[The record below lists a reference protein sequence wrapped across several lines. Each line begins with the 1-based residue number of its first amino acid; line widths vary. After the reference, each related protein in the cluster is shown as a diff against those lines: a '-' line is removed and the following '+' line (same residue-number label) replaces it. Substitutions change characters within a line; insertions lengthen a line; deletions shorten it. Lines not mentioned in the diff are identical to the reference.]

1 MAFTAVLF
9 GLVSAVTW
17 GAGDF
22 SGGMAV
28 KRTNPYGVVISA
40 HVMSLFMMAALAL
53 IFGEKIP
60 PLNDWLW
67 GAAAGLCGGVGLA
80 LLYRALATGQMS
92 VAAPVSALVA
102 ASLPVLVS
110 AFSDGL
116 PRWVTLL
123 GFILAL
129 AAVWLISG
137 GVGIEVRL
145 NHLYTPVVA
154 GLAFGA
160 FFVFLH
166 YGSSTSIFWTL
177 AATRIASIT
186 GLLGYSIIAR
196 ESWFPTSDSWGLIAM
211 SSVLDAAGNSFY
223 ALSAR
228 MGRMDV
234 AAVLGSLYPGSTV
247 LLAWFILKERI
258 SRVQLIGILIA
269 LAAIVLI
276 TI

>member
-40 HVMSLFMMAALAL
+40 HVMSLVLLAALAL
-53 IFGEKIP
+53 IFGERIP
-60 PLNDWLW
+60 PFSDWLW
-67 GAAAGLCGGVGLA
+67 GGAAGLCGGIGLA

-102 ASLPVLVS
+102 ASLPVFVS
-110 AFSDGL
+110 AVSDGL
-116 PRWVTLL
+116 PRLVTLA
-123 GFILAL
+123 GFGLAL
-129 AAVWLISG
+129 TAVWLISG
-137 GVGIEVRL
+137 GIGIELKVR
-145 NHLYTPVVA
+145 HLYLPVVA
-154 GLAFGA
+154 GLIFGA
-160 FFVFLH
+160 FFIFLH
-166 YGSSTSIFWTL
+166 YGSSTSVFWTL
-177 AATRIASIT
+177 AATRVTSIA
-186 GLLGYSIIAR
+186 GLLGYCLISGEDWI
-196 ESWFPTSDSWGLIAM
+196 PTRDSWGWIAL
-211 SSVLDAAGNSFY
+211 SSVLDAAGNTFY

-247 LLAWFILKERI
+247 LLAWFVLKERI
-258 SRVQLIGILIA
+258 SRVQTFGILIA

-276 TI
+276 TF

>member
-1 MAFTAVLF
+1 MALTAVLF

-40 HVMSLFMMAALAL
+40 HVMSLFLLAALAL
-53 IFGEKIP
+53 IFGERIP
-60 PLNDWLW
+60 PLSDWLW
-67 GAAAGLCGGVGLA
+67 GSAAGLCGGIGLA
-80 LLYRALATGQMS
+80 LLYRALAIGQMS

-102 ASLPVLVS
+102 ASLPVMIN
-110 AFSDGL
+110 AFADGL
-116 PRWVTLL
+116 PRLITLI
-123 GFILAL
+123 GFAFAL
-129 AAVWLISG
+129 TAVWLISG
-137 GVGIEVRL
+137 GVGIEIRL
-145 NHLYTPVVA
+145 SHLYLPVIA

-177 AATRIASIT
+177 TATRVASIS
-186 GLLGYSIIAR
+186 GLLGYCIIAR
-196 ESWFPTSDSWGLIAM
+196 EDWIPTRDSWGLIAM
-211 SSVLDAAGNSFY
+211 SSVLDAAGNTFY

-258 SRVQLIGILIA
+258 SRVQTFGILIA

-276 TI
+276 TL

>member
-1 MAFTAVLF
+1 MAFTAVMF

-40 HVMSLFMMAALAL
+40 HIMSLFLIVALAL
-53 IFGEKIP
+53 IFGERIP
-60 PLNDWLW
+60 PLSDWLW
-67 GAAAGLCGGVGLA
+67 GGAAGLCGGIGLA

-116 PRWVTLL
+116 PRLITLA
-123 GFILAL
+123 GFMLAL
-129 AAVWLISG
+129 TAVWLISG
-137 GVGIEVRL
+137 GIGIEIRL
-145 NHLYTPVVA
+145 SHLYLPVMA
-154 GLAFGA
+154 GLTFGA
-160 FFVFLH
+160 FFIFLH

-177 AATRIASIT
+177 AATRVASIS
-186 GLLGYSIIAR
+186 GLLGYSIITH
-196 ESWFPTSDSWGLIAM
+196 EPWFPTRDSWKWIAL
-211 SSVLDAAGNSFY
+211 SSVLDAAGNTFY

-228 MGRMDV
+228 YGRMDV

-247 LLAWFILKERI
+247 LLAWLVLKERI
-258 SRVQLIGILIA
+258 SRVQTFGILIA

-276 TI
+276 TL

>member
-1 MAFTAVLF
+1 MEYSAVFL

-40 HVMSLFMMAALAL
+40 HAMSLIMMAALAL
-53 IFGEKIP
+53 IFGEGIP
-60 PLNDWLW
+60 PLTDWLW

-92 VAAPVSALVA
+92 MAAPVSALVA

-116 PRWVTLL
+116 PRWITLV
-123 GFILAL
+123 GFVLAL
-129 AAVWLISG
+129 TAVWLISG
-137 GVGIEVRL
+137 GIEIKIRL
-145 NHLYTPVVA
+145 NHLFLPVMA
-154 GLAFGA
+154 GLTFGA

-166 YGSSTSIFWTL
+166 YGSSTSVFWTL
-177 AATRIASIT
+177 AATRVASIT
-186 GLLGYSIIAR
+186 GLLGYSIVAR
-196 ESWFPTSDSWGLIAM
+196 ERWFPTSDSWGLIAM
-211 SSVLDAAGNSFY
+211 SSVLDAAGNTFY

-247 LLAWFILKERI
+247 LLAWFVLKERV
-258 SRVQLIGILIA
+258 SPMQMVGILIA
-269 LAAIVLI
+269 LVAIVLI
-276 TI
+276 TL

>member
-28 KRTNPYGVVISA
+28 KRTNPYGVVICA
-40 HVMSLFMMAALAL
+40 HVMSLFLLAALAL
-53 IFGEKIP
+53 IFREEIP
-60 PLNDWLW
+60 PLRDWLW
-67 GAAAGLCGGVGLA
+67 GGAAGLCGGVGLA

-116 PRWVTLL
+116 PRLTILI
-123 GFILAL
+123 GFALAL
-129 AAVWLISG
+129 TAVWLISG
-137 GVGIEVRL
+137 GVGIEIRL
-145 NHLYTPVVA
+145 SHLYLPLIA
-154 GLAFGA
+154 GLSFGG
-160 FFVFLH
+160 FFIFLH
-166 YGSSTSIFWTL
+166 YGSSTSIYWTL
-177 AATRIASIT
+177 VVTRIASIS
-186 GLLGYSIIAR
+186 GLLIYSIIAR
-196 ESWFPTSDSWGLIAM
+196 EPWFPTRDSWGWIAL
-211 SSVLDAAGNSFY
+211 SSVLDAAGNTFY

-247 LLAWFILKERI
+247 LLARFVLKERI
-258 SRVQLIGILIA
+258 SRIQTFGILIA

-276 TI
+276 TL